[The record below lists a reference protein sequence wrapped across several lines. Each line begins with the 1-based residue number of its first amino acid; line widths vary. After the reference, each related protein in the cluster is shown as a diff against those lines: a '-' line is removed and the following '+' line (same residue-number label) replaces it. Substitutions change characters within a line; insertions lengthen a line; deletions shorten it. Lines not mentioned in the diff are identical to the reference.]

1 MVFVSILVYNFVLSV
16 ATGCKME
23 HKARD
28 FLGLQQTFG
37 GVHVLKDSY
46 LTFHFYSHFYFYLY
60 TYTHTHTQGG
70 KEKTKPGSM
79 DMNIWCISLY
89 RCDSD
94 LTN

>member
-46 LTFHFYSHFYFYLY
+46 LTFHFYSYF
-60 TYTHTHTQGG
+60 
-70 KEKTKPGSM
+70 S
-79 DMNIWCISLY
+79 N
-89 RCDSD
+89 
-94 LTN
+94 